1 MADLPKGLTL
11 VTPDQSRPA
20 TLPEGLTIISAKEQ
34 TPQGEDA
41 EYEGVIQEFA
51 EGVGSGL
58 IGIGQGIG
66 ELVASGIDLVA
77 DTDYAESVT
86 NAGEATRDYLGLD
99 PAGFVGKGAEFI
111 TQFAIPGIGVAGAV
125 SKAGK
130 LARYKKGIVDALK
143 GQGTKKSNSQFFGEA
158 AKDLGILGAVDAVVS
173 NDGQTT
179 FGDHFEGGPTAT
191 NQEIGLSGREEALR
205 RLGNKVKFGAESAV
219 LGGLFGGAVKGV
231 GMGAKALAKTQPAQA
246 VGRAVGESK
255 PVQASQGLVNR
266 TREYLKN
273 AERRR
278 VFGVNPGE
286 ADMGKGERFIADA
299 LGSLRYRSYLPE
311 ELATERLLVQGKVQ
325 PYIKRAEVTLNKL
338 EKNIDTAIGKMGKSV
353 DSEVERRM
361 IFDNIEEFLTNPD
374 ADMKK
379 QFLAKLPS
387 NIRGDVQSMR
397 QQVNNLSEGVL
408 NSNFLK
414 ENNFIDKGSGKAVKD
429 IINENINSY
438 LRRRYR
444 VFEDKAYTPTGE
456 QLNIATREFQKDKKA
471 VQSELTK
478 MARGD
483 AEGLFTDAE
492 LNRIGAVRKGQ
503 GDTQRI
509 VIPSKVT
516 DEAARLARDSFLN
529 RYKLR
534 NRSNAKLSGGRIAE
548 NRLDTGMFMD
558 RKYLPKYQ
566 RELLGEIDDPREAFI
581 GTVADLAQFKAVDEY
596 FGNLK
601 SLSKANSGFGKYF
614 IDPNTMTP
622 LQQKQLLDSGQYV
635 QLGSSKGRSTLRG
648 EVTDELDEAVDRSGW
663 GSLHGY
669 IVPERIYKDLTQTVL
684 AEEGFMATGIRGV
697 MDTFLR
703 GKGISQYSKTVLSPI
718 TQVRNFTTAS
728 FFALSQ
734 GNIGRGY
741 KGSLGDSMKLT
752 FKQMYD
758 GMPDDMV
765 LDELAELQR
774 RGIIGTQTELR
785 EIQDMIN
792 KGVGY
797 SARGPKGL
805 AEALG
810 GETGRRLAD
819 TKLAKTVGKG
829 TKFFED
835 AYQNS
840 DDFWKIYNYQ
850 FETNKLRN
858 ALREMNPVDQY
869 KYLTKGKDLTP
880 QLRRE
885 IIADPAKMDELLKDR
900 AAQIVRDTVPNYNKA
915 PELIKAARKLPV
927 GNFITFP
934 YEIFRTGGNTI
945 RQAIE
950 EMNPANAEGIRNIGR
965 RRMAGAIGTFGVMP
979 IAVANI
985 GYALSGVSRDEM
997 KAYQRSFSAPWEKNA
1012 VLVPI
1017 GRDEEGNIEY
1027 VNFSTTNPYDSL
1039 VSMFNAAINEADE
1052 GYRQGKSAA
1061 EITVNAGLQTL
1072 KDFFEPFLSQSI
1084 VTEALLDVTARGGR
1098 TGTGA
1103 QVYNPEDSA
1112 GDIIGKSFAHILE
1125 GIVPNLVPV
1134 EIKNLNPGNIG
1145 GGVSEFFEP
1154 SKFVRGTIGSIA
1166 PDIVNPKDKLGRER
1180 ELSDELLRTFFAITP
1195 MKFDPEFALRINAGR
1210 LQRAQTDAKRIFNS
1224 VLDDGN
1230 LTADGM
1236 VRAYQKANNS
1246 KRKIDEQYFQVIEDL
1261 QTLGMSKSKI
1271 RRLLKQNKIGGADA
1285 ILRGKF
1291 EPFKLSDDARKK
1303 MRRAGNIGIYKQTR
1317 GPLRDIYK
1325 ELRGTK
1331 LTRDEEPAPRPT
1343 VRPTAPSSLPQLPPG
1358 LTVTPQNNAP
1368 SRVPP
1373 GLFIQP
1379 NRQVDP
1385 RLIPNPQ
1392 TRELLNR

>member
-11 VTPDQSRPA
+11 VTPSQSRPA
-20 TLPEGLTIISAKEQ
+20 TLPEGLTIVPSNVP
-34 TPQGEDA
+34 TPQGDDA
-41 EYEGVIQEFA
+41 EHEGVLQEFA

-86 NAGEATRDYLGLD
+86 DAGQAARDYLGLD
-99 PAGFVGKGAEFI
+99 PAGFVGKGAEII
-111 TQFAIPGIGVAGAV
+111 TQFVIPGVGVASAF

-130 LARYKKGIVDALK
+130 VARYKKAIADVVK
-143 GQGTKKSNSQFFGEA
+143 GRSTKKSNSQFMGEA
-158 AKDLGILGAVDAVVS
+158 AKDLGILGAVDAIVV
-173 NDGQTT
+173 NDGQST
-179 FGDHFEGGPTAT
+179 FADFFGGGPTAT
-191 NQEIGLSGREEALR
+191 NQEIGLSGRDEAMR
-205 RLGNKVKFGAESAV
+205 RLGNKLKFGVEGAALGAV
-219 LGGLFGGAVKGV
+219 AGGVVKGV
-231 GMGAKALAKTQPAQA
+231 GVGAKALGKTQPAQA

-286 ADMGKGERFIADA
+286 ADMGRGEQFIADA

-311 ELATERLLVQGKVQ
+311 EMATERLLVQGKVQ

-338 EKNIDTAIGKMGKSV
+338 EKNIDTAIGKMGKEV

-361 IFDNIEEFLTNPD
+361 IFDNIEEYLTNPD
-374 ADMKK
+374 DEIKK
-379 QFLAKLPS
+379 QFLTKLPA
-387 NIRGDVQSMR
+387 NIRGDVQNMR
-397 QQVNNLSEGVL
+397 KQVTDLSEGVL

-414 ENNFIDKGSGKAVKD
+414 ENNFVDKASGRAVKD
-429 IINENINSY
+429 VINENINSY

-456 QLNIATREFQKDKKA
+456 QLNIATKEFQKDRKA

-492 LNRIGAVRKGQ
+492 LTRIGAQRLGE

-509 VIPSKVT
+509 VIDGKVT
-516 DEAARLARDSFLN
+516 DEAARLARDSFLGRN
-529 RYKLR
+529 RLR
-534 NRSNAKLSGGRIAE
+534 NRPNAKLSGGRVAE
-548 NRLDTGMFMD
+548 NRLDTGMFME

-601 SLSKANSGFGKYF
+601 SMAQANNGFGKFF

-635 QLGSSKGRSTLRG
+635 QLGSARGRSTLRG

-684 AEEGFMATGIRGV
+684 SEEGPMAMGIRGV
-697 MDTFLR
+697 WDTFLR
-703 GKGISQYSKTVLSPI
+703 GKGISQYSKTVLSPV

-734 GNIGRGY
+734 GNIGRGM

-752 FKQMYD
+752 FKQMFD
-758 GMPDDMV
+758 GMPDDVV

-797 SARGPKGL
+797 STRGPKGL
-805 AEALG
+805 SEALG
-810 GETGRRLAD
+810 GEAGRRLAD
-819 TKLAKTVGKG
+819 TKLARTVGKG
-829 TKFFED
+829 TKMFED

-869 KYLTKGKDLTP
+869 KYLTKGQDLTT
-880 QLRRE
+880 QMRRE
-885 IIADPAKMDELLKDR
+885 IIGDPAKMDELLKDR

-915 PELIKAARKLPV
+915 PEVIKAARKLPV

-934 YEIFRTGGNTI
+934 YEIFRTGGNTV

-979 IAVANI
+979 AAVANF
-985 GYALSGVSRDEM
+985 GYAVSGVSRDEM
-997 KAYQRSFSAPWEKNA
+997 NAYQRSFSAPWEKNA
-1012 VLVPI
+1012 VLVPM
-1017 GRDEEGNIEY
+1017 GRDEDGNLLYI
-1027 VNFSTTNPYDSL
+1027 NFSTTNPYDSI

-1052 GYRQGKSAA
+1052 GYRQGKSSD
-1061 EITVNAGLQTL
+1061 EIALRAGFQAL
-1072 KDFFEPFLSQSI
+1072 KDFF
-1084 VTEALLDVTARGGR
+1084 
-1098 TGTGA
+1098 
-1103 QVYNPEDSA
+1103 
-1112 GDIIGKSFAHILE
+1112 
-1125 GIVPNLVPV
+1125 
-1134 EIKNLNPGNIG
+1134 
-1145 GGVSEFFEP
+1145 
-1154 SKFVRGTIGSIA
+1154 
-1166 PDIVNPKDKLGRER
+1166 
-1180 ELSDELLRTFFAITP
+1180 
-1195 MKFDPEFALRINAGR
+1195 
-1210 LQRAQTDAKRIFNS
+1210 
-1224 VLDDGN
+1224 
-1230 LTADGM
+1230 
-1236 VRAYQKANNS
+1236 
-1246 KRKIDEQYFQVIEDL
+1246 
-1261 QTLGMSKSKI
+1261 
-1271 RRLLKQNKIGGADA
+1271 
-1285 ILRGKF
+1285 
-1291 EPFKLSDDARKK
+1291 
-1303 MRRAGNIGIYKQTR
+1303 
-1317 GPLRDIYK
+1317 
-1325 ELRGTK
+1325 
-1331 LTRDEEPAPRPT
+1331 
-1343 VRPTAPSSLPQLPPG
+1343 
-1358 LTVTPQNNAP
+1358 
-1368 SRVPP
+1368 
-1373 GLFIQP
+1373 
-1379 NRQVDP
+1379 
-1385 RLIPNPQ
+1385 
-1392 TRELLNR
+1392 

>member
-1 MADLPKGLTL
+1 MANRFGGIPVEQEQPTANRFGGIPVNQPPKEK
-11 VTPDQSRPA
+11 VA
-20 TLPEGLTIISAKEQ
+20 
-34 TPQGEDA
+34 ED
-41 EYEGVIQEFA
+41 EGVLQEFA

-77 DTDYAESVT
+77 DTDYADAVS

-99 PAGFVGKGAEFI
+99 PTGFVGKGAEII
-111 TQFAIPGIGVAGAV
+111 TQFVIPGVGVAGMV

-130 LARYKKGIVDALK
+130 AARLARGATGPMTRSQRF
-143 GQGTKKSNSQFFGEA
+143 GQA
-158 AKDLGILGAVDAVVS
+158 AKELAAAGAVDAAVA
-173 NDGQTT
+173 NDGTT
-179 FGDHFEGGPTAT
+179 TVGDFFDGGPTAT
-191 NQEIGLSGREEALR
+191 NQELGLSGREEALR
-205 RLGNKVKFGAESAV
+205 RLGNKFKVGTEAAL
-219 LGGLFGGAVKGV
+219 LGGVAQGVLSGLGV
-231 GMGAKALAKTQPAQA
+231 GAQKAAQTQTGQA
-246 VGRAVGESK
+246 VGRAVGESQ
-255 PVQASQGLVNR
+255 PVQAGKGLVNR

-286 ADMGKGERFIADA
+286 ADLGRGEQFIADA

-311 ELATERLLVQGKVQ
+311 EMATERLLVQGKVQ

-338 EKNIDTAIGKMGKSV
+338 ERNIDNAIGKMGKEV

-361 IFDNIEEFLTNPD
+361 IFDNIEEYLTNPD
-374 ADMKK
+374 AETKK
-379 QFLAKLPS
+379 KFLSKLPS
-387 NIRGDVQSMR
+387 NIRSDVQNMR
-397 QQVNNLSEGVL
+397 QQVNDLSEGVL

-414 ENNFIDKGSGKAVKD
+414 ENNFVDKASGRAVKD
-429 IINENINSY
+429 VINENINSY

-444 VFEDKAYTPTGE
+444 VFEDKTYTPTGE
-456 QLNIATREFQKDKKA
+456 QLNIATKEFQKDKKA

-492 LNRIGAVRKGQ
+492 LTRIGAQRLGA
-503 GDTQRI
+503 GDQQRI
-509 VIPSKVT
+509 VIEGKVT
-516 DEAARLARDSFLN
+516 DEAARLARDSFLGRN
-529 RYKLR
+529 RLR
-534 NRSNAKLSGGRIAE
+534 NRSNAKLSGGRVAE
-548 NRLDTGMFMD
+548 NRLDTGMFME

-601 SLSKANSGFGKYF
+601 TMAQANDGFGKFF
-614 IDPNTMTP
+614 IDPTSMTP
-622 LQQKQLLDSGQYV
+622 LQQKQMLDSGQYV
-635 QLGSSKGRSTLRG
+635 QLGSARGRSTLRG
-648 EVTDELDEAVDRSGW
+648 EATDELDEAVDRSGW

-684 AEEGFMATGIRGV
+684 AEDGFGSTAIRGV
-697 MDTFLR
+697 WDTFLR
-703 GKGISQYSKTVLSPI
+703 GKGISQYSKTVLSPV

-728 FFALSQ
+728 LFALSQ
-734 GNIGRGY
+734 GNIGRGM
-741 KGSLGDSMKLT
+741 KGSLGDSMKMT
-752 FKQMYD
+752 FRQMFEKVPED
-758 GMPDDMV
+758 EV
-765 LDELAELQR
+765 LDELADLQR

-792 KGVGY
+792 KGIGY
-797 SARGPKGL
+797 STRGPKGL
-805 AEALG
+805 SEALG
-810 GETGRRLAD
+810 GEAGRKLAD
-819 TKLAKTVGKG
+819 TKLARTVGKG
-829 TKFFED
+829 TKMFED

-869 KYLTKGKDLTP
+869 KYLTKGQDLNP
-880 QLRRE
+880 QMRRQ
-885 IIADPAKMDELLKDR
+885 IISDPSKMDELLKDR

-979 IAVANI
+979 AAVANF
-985 GYALSGVSRDEM
+985 GYAASGVSRDEM

-1017 GRDEEGNIEY
+1017 GRDEDGNLQY
-1027 VNFSTTNPYDSL
+1027 VNFSTTNPYDSII
-1039 VSMFNAAINEADE
+1039 SMFNAAINEADE
-1052 GYRQGKSAA
+1052 GYRQGKSAG
-1061 EITVNAGLQTL
+1061 EITLRAGFETL

-1084 VTEALLDVTARGGR
+1084 VTEAMLDVTARGGK

-1103 QVYNPEDSA
+1103 RVYNPEDST
-1112 GDIIGKSFAHILE
+1112 GDILGKSFAHVLE
-1125 GIVPNLVPV
+1125 GIVPNVVPA
-1134 EIKNLNPGNIG
+1134 EIKNLNPANIG

-1154 SKFVRGTIGSIA
+1154 SRFARGVVGSIA
-1166 PDIVNPKDKLGRER
+1166 PGVISPKDKLLRER
-1180 ELSDELLRTFFAITP
+1180 KLSEEMFRVFTGITP

-1210 LQRAQTDAKRIFNS
+1210 LQRAQTDAKAIFNG

-1230 LTADGM
+1230 LTADQM
-1236 VRAYQKANNS
+1236 VRAYQRANNS
-1246 KRKIDEQYFQVIEDL
+1246 KRRIDEQYFQVIEDL
-1261 QTLGMSKSKI
+1261 QTLGLGKGEIRKI
-1271 RRLLKQNKIGGADA
+1271 LKKNKIGGADG
-1285 ILRGKF
+1285 IMRGRF
-1291 EPFKLSDDARKK
+1291 EPFKLSDDARRK
-1303 MRRAGNIGIYKQTR
+1303 MRNAGNSEIYKQTR

-1331 LTRDEEPAPRPT
+1331 LTRDEEPAPRP
-1343 VRPTAPSSLPQLPPG
+1343 APSANRFGGNPVQLPAPPQS
-1358 LTVTPQNNAP
+1358 TPIPRP
-1368 SRVPP
+1368 SA
-1373 GLFIQP
+1373 
-1379 NRQVDP
+1379 NRFGGNPVQQVDP
-1385 RLIPNPQ
+1385 RLLPDPR

>member
-1 MADLPKGLTL
+1 MATNRFGDTVSQPPTPTDAPLTNRFGDTVGQPVLPKEK
-11 VTPDQSRPA
+11 VA
-20 TLPEGLTIISAKEQ
+20 
-34 TPQGEDA
+34 ED
-41 EYEGVIQEFA
+41 EGVLQEFA

-99 PAGFVGKGAEFI
+99 PTGFVGKGAEII
-111 TQFAIPGIGVAGAV
+111 TQFVIPGVGVAGMV

-130 LARYKKGIVDALK
+130 AARLARGATGPMTRSQRF
-143 GQGTKKSNSQFFGEA
+143 GQA
-158 AKDLGILGAVDAVVS
+158 AKELAAAGAVDAAVA
-173 NDGQTT
+173 NDGTT
-179 FGDHFEGGPTAT
+179 TIGDFFDGGPTAT

-205 RLGNKVKFGAESAV
+205 RLGNKFKVGTEAAL
-219 LGGLFGGAVKGV
+219 LGGVAQGVLSGLGV
-231 GMGAKALAKTQPAQA
+231 GAQKAAQTQTGQA
-246 VGRAVGESK
+246 VGRAVGESQ
-255 PVQASQGLVNR
+255 PVQAGKGLVNR

-397 QQVNNLSEGVL
+397 QQVNELSEGVL

-444 VFEDKAYTPTGE
+444 VFEDKAYTPTSE
-456 QLNIATREFQKDKKA
+456 QLNIATKEFQKDKKA

-492 LNRIGAVRKGQ
+492 LNRIGAKRLGA
-503 GDTQRI
+503 GDQQRI
-509 VIPSKVT
+509 VIDGKVT
-516 DEAARLARDSFLN
+516 DEAARLARDSFLGRN
-529 RYKLR
+529 RLR
-534 NRSNAKLSGGRIAE
+534 NRSNAKLSGGRVAE
-548 NRLDTGMFMD
+548 NRLDTGMFME

-601 SLSKANSGFGKYF
+601 SMSQANSGFGKYF
-614 IDPNTMTP
+614 LDPNTMTP

-635 QLGSSKGRSTLRG
+635 QLGSSRGRSTLRG

-684 AEEGFMATGIRGV
+684 AEDGFGATLSRGV
-697 MDTFLR
+697 WDTFLR
-703 GKGISQYSKTVLSPI
+703 GKGISQYSKTVLSPV
-718 TQVRNFTTAS
+718 TQVRNLTTAS
-728 FFALSQ
+728 LFALSQ
-734 GNIGRGY
+734 GNIGRGM
-741 KGSLGDSMKLT
+741 KGSLGDSLKLT
-752 FKQMYD
+752 FKQMFD
-758 GMPDDMV
+758 GVPDDVV

-792 KGVGY
+792 KGIGY
-797 SARGPKGL
+797 STRGPKGL
-805 AEALG
+805 SEALG

-819 TKLAKTVGKG
+819 TKLARSIGKG
-829 TKFFED
+829 TKMFED

-858 ALREMNPVDQY
+858 ALREMTPADQY
-869 KYLTKGKDLTP
+869 KYLTKGQDLTP
-880 QLRRE
+880 QMRRE
-885 IIADPAKMDELLKDR
+885 IIGDPAKMDELLKDR

-965 RRMAGAIGTFGVMP
+965 RRMAGAIGTFGVLP
-979 IAVANI
+979 AAVANF
-985 GYALSGVSRDEM
+985 GYAVSGVSRDEM

-1012 VLVPI
+1012 VLVPY
-1017 GRDEEGNIEY
+1017 GRDEDGNLQY

-1052 GYRQGKSAA
+1052 GYRQGKSAG
-1061 EITVNAGLQTL
+1061 EITLRAGFETL

-1084 VTEALLDVTARGGR
+1084 VTEAFLDVTARGGK
-1098 TGTGA
+1098 TSTGA
-1103 QVYNPEDSA
+1103 QVYNPQDST
-1112 GDIIGKSFAHILE
+1112 GDILGKSFAHVLE
-1125 GIVPNLVPV
+1125 GIMPNVVPAEV
-1134 EIKNLNPGNIG
+1134 KNLNPANMQ
-1145 GGVSEFFEP
+1145 FEP
-1154 SKFVRGTIGSIA
+1154 SRFARGVVGSVA
-1166 PDIVNPKDKLGRER
+1166 PGVINPKDKLARER
-1180 ELSDELLRTFFAITP
+1180 KLSEEMFRVFTGITP

-1230 LTADGM
+1230 LTADQM
-1236 VRAYQKANNS
+1236 VRAYQRANDR
-1246 KRKIDEQYFQVIEDL
+1246 KRVVDEQYFQVIEDL
-1261 QTLGMSKSKI
+1261 QTLGMTKGQI
-1271 RRLLKQNKIGGADA
+1271 RKLLKQNKIGGADQ
-1285 ILRGKF
+1285 IMRGRF
-1291 EPFKLSDDARKK
+1291 EPFKLTDDARRK
-1303 MRRAGNIGIYKQTR
+1303 MRTAGNSEIYKQTR

-1331 LTRDEEPAPRPT
+1331 LTRDEEPAPRP
-1343 VRPTAPSSLPQLPPG
+1343 APSTNRFGDPIRLNMQVPQPGPLPQP
-1358 LTVTPQNNAP
+1358 TPNRFGDPVQ
-1368 SRVPP
+1368 
-1373 GLFIQP
+1373 

-1392 TRELLNR
+1392 TRDLLNR

>member
-1 MADLPKGLTL
+1 MANRFGGIPVEQEQPTANRFGGIPVNQPPKEK
-11 VTPDQSRPA
+11 VA
-20 TLPEGLTIISAKEQ
+20 
-34 TPQGEDA
+34 ED
-41 EYEGVIQEFA
+41 EGVLQEFA

-77 DTDYAESVT
+77 DTDYADAVS

-99 PAGFVGKGAEFI
+99 PTGFVGKGAEII
-111 TQFAIPGIGVAGAV
+111 TQFVIPGVGVAGMV

-130 LARYKKGIVDALK
+130 AARLARGATGPMTRSQRF
-143 GQGTKKSNSQFFGEA
+143 GQA
-158 AKDLGILGAVDAVVS
+158 AKELAAAGAVDAAVA
-173 NDGQTT
+173 NDGTT
-179 FGDHFEGGPTAT
+179 TVGDFFDGGPTAT
-191 NQEIGLSGREEALR
+191 NQELGLSGREEALR
-205 RLGNKVKFGAESAV
+205 RLGNKFKVGTEAALLGGVAQGALSGLGFGAQ
-219 LGGLFGGAVKGV
+219 
-231 GMGAKALAKTQPAQA
+231 KAAQTQTGQA
-246 VGRAVGESK
+246 VGRAVGESQ
-255 PVQASQGLVNR
+255 PVQAGKGLVNR

-286 ADMGKGERFIADA
+286 ADLGRGEQFIADA

-311 ELATERLLVQGKVQ
+311 EMATERLLVQGKVQ

-338 EKNIDTAIGKMGKSV
+338 ERNIDNAIGKMGKEV

-361 IFDNIEEFLTNPD
+361 IFDNIEEYLTNPD
-374 ADMKK
+374 AETKK
-379 QFLAKLPS
+379 KFLSKLPS
-387 NIRGDVQSMR
+387 NIRSDVQSMR

-414 ENNFIDKGSGKAVKD
+414 ENNFVDKASGRAVKD
-429 IINENINSY
+429 VINENINSY

-444 VFEDKAYTPTGE
+444 VFEDKTYTPTGE
-456 QLNIATREFQKDKKA
+456 QLNIATKEFQKDKKS

-492 LNRIGAVRKGQ
+492 LTRIGAQRLGE

-509 VIPSKVT
+509 VIEGKVT
-516 DEAARLARDSFLN
+516 DEAARLARDSFLGRN
-529 RYKLR
+529 RLR
-534 NRSNAKLSGGRIAE
+534 NRSNAKLSGGRVAE
-548 NRLDTGMFMD
+548 NRLDTGMFME

-601 SLSKANSGFGKYF
+601 TMAQANDGFGKFF
-614 IDPNTMTP
+614 IDPTSMTP
-622 LQQKQLLDSGQYV
+622 LQQKQMLDSGQYV
-635 QLGSSKGRSTLRG
+635 QLGSARGRSTLRG
-648 EVTDELDEAVDRSGW
+648 EATDELDEAVDRSGW

-684 AEEGFMATGIRGV
+684 GEEGFMATGIRGV

-703 GKGISQYSKTVLSPI
+703 GKGISQYSKTVLSPV

-728 FFALSQ
+728 LFALSQ
-734 GNIGRGY
+734 GNIGRGM
-741 KGSLGDSMKLT
+741 KGSLGDSMKMT
-752 FKQMYD
+752 FRQMFEKVPED
-758 GMPDDMV
+758 EV
-765 LDELAELQR
+765 LDELADLQR

-792 KGVGY
+792 KGIGY
-797 SARGPKGL
+797 STRGPKGL
-805 AEALG
+805 SEALG
-810 GETGRRLAD
+810 GEAGRKLAD
-819 TKLAKTVGKG
+819 TKLARTVGKG
-829 TKFFED
+829 TKMFED

-869 KYLTKGKDLTP
+869 KYLTKGQDLNP
-880 QLRRE
+880 QMRRQ
-885 IIADPAKMDELLKDR
+885 IISDPSKMDELLKDR

-915 PELIKAARKLPV
+915 PEVIKAARKLPV

-979 IAVANI
+979 AAVANF
-985 GYALSGVSRDEM
+985 GYAASGVSRDEM

-1017 GRDEEGNIEY
+1017 GRDEDGNLQY
-1027 VNFSTTNPYDSL
+1027 VNFSTTNPYDSII
-1039 VSMFNAAINEADE
+1039 SMFNAAINEADE
-1052 GYRQGKSAA
+1052 GYRQGKSAG
-1061 EITVNAGLQTL
+1061 EITLRAGFETL

-1084 VTEALLDVTARGGR
+1084 VTEALLDVTARGGK
-1098 TGTGA
+1098 TSTGA
-1103 QVYNPEDSA
+1103 QVYNPQDST
-1112 GDIIGKSFAHILE
+1112 GDILGKSFAHVLE
-1125 GIVPNLVPV
+1125 GIVPNVVPA
-1134 EIKNLNPGNIG
+1134 EIKNLNPANIG
-1145 GGVSEFFEP
+1145 GGLSEFFEP
-1154 SKFVRGTIGSIA
+1154 SRFARGVVGSMA
-1166 PDIVNPKDKLGRER
+1166 PGVINPKDKLGRER
-1180 ELSDELLRTFFAITP
+1180 KLSEEMFRVFTGVTP

-1224 VLDDGN
+1224 VIDDAN
-1230 LTADGM
+1230 LTPDQMISAYR
-1236 VRAYQKANNS
+1236 RANDR
-1246 KRKIDEQYFQVIEDL
+1246 KRVVDEQYFQVIEDL
-1261 QTLGMSKSKI
+1261 QTLGMSKGQI
-1271 RRLLKQNKIGGADA
+1271 RRLLKENKIGGADQ
-1285 ILRGKF
+1285 IMRGRF
-1291 EPFKLSDDARKK
+1291 EPFKLSDDARGK
-1303 MRRAGNIGIYKQTR
+1303 MRRAGTFDIYKQTR
-1317 GPLRDIYK
+1317 KPLRDIYK
-1325 ELRGTK
+1325 DLRGTK
-1331 LTRDEEPAPRPT
+1331 LTRDEEPAPRP
-1343 VRPTAPSSLPQLPPG
+1343 APSANRFGGNPVQLPAPPQS
-1358 LTVTPQNNAP
+1358 TPIPRP
-1368 SRVPP
+1368 SA
-1373 GLFIQP
+1373 
-1379 NRQVDP
+1379 NRFGGTPVQQVDP
-1385 RLIPNPQ
+1385 RLLPDPR
-1392 TRELLNR
+1392 TRELLKP

>member
-1 MADLPKGLTL
+1 MANRFGGIPVEQEQPTANRFGGIPVNQPPKEK
-11 VTPDQSRPA
+11 VA
-20 TLPEGLTIISAKEQ
+20 
-34 TPQGEDA
+34 ED
-41 EYEGVIQEFA
+41 EGVLQEFA

-77 DTDYAESVT
+77 DTDYADAVS

-99 PAGFVGKGAEFI
+99 PTGFVGKGAEII
-111 TQFAIPGIGVAGAV
+111 TQFVIPGVGVAGMV

-130 LARYKKGIVDALK
+130 AARLARGATGPMTRSQRF
-143 GQGTKKSNSQFFGEA
+143 GQA
-158 AKDLGILGAVDAVVS
+158 AKELAAAGAVDAAVA
-173 NDGQTT
+173 NDGTT
-179 FGDHFEGGPTAT
+179 TVGDFFDGGPTAT
-191 NQEIGLSGREEALR
+191 NQELGLSGREEALR
-205 RLGNKVKFGAESAV
+205 RLGNKFKVGTEAALLGGVAQGALSGLGFGAQ
-219 LGGLFGGAVKGV
+219 
-231 GMGAKALAKTQPAQA
+231 KAAQTQTGQA
-246 VGRAVGESK
+246 VGRAVGESQ
-255 PVQASQGLVNR
+255 PVQAGKGLVNR

-286 ADMGKGERFIADA
+286 ADLGRGEQFIADA

-311 ELATERLLVQGKVQ
+311 EMATERLLVQGKVQ

-338 EKNIDTAIGKMGKSV
+338 ERNIDNAIGKMGKEV

-361 IFDNIEEFLTNPD
+361 IFDNIEEYLTNPD
-374 ADMKK
+374 AETKK
-379 QFLAKLPS
+379 KFLSKLPS
-387 NIRGDVQSMR
+387 NIRSDVQSMR

-414 ENNFIDKGSGKAVKD
+414 ENNFVDKASGRAVKD
-429 IINENINSY
+429 VINENINSY

-444 VFEDKAYTPTGE
+444 VFEDKTYTPTGE
-456 QLNIATREFQKDKKA
+456 QLNIATKEFQKDKKA

-492 LNRIGAVRKGQ
+492 LNRIGAKRLGPA
-503 GDTQRI
+503 GDQQRI
-509 VIPSKVT
+509 VIDGKVT
-516 DEAARLARDSFLN
+516 DEAARLARDSFLGRN
-529 RYKLR
+529 RLR
-534 NRSNAKLSGGRIAE
+534 NRSNAKLSGGRVAE
-548 NRLDTGMFMD
+548 NRLDTGMFME

-601 SLSKANSGFGKYF
+601 TMAQANDGFGKFF
-614 IDPNTMTP
+614 IDPTSMTP
-622 LQQKQLLDSGQYV
+622 LQQKQMLDSGQYV
-635 QLGSSKGRSTLRG
+635 QLGSARGRSTLRG
-648 EVTDELDEAVDRSGW
+648 EATDELDEAVDRSGW

-684 AEEGFMATGIRGV
+684 AEDGFGSTAIRGV
-697 MDTFLR
+697 WDTFLR
-703 GKGISQYSKTVLSPI
+703 GKGISQYSKTVLSPV

-728 FFALSQ
+728 LFALSQ
-734 GNIGRGY
+734 GNIGRGM
-741 KGSLGDSMKLT
+741 KGSLGDSMKMT
-752 FKQMYD
+752 FRQMFEKVPED
-758 GMPDDMV
+758 EV
-765 LDELAELQR
+765 LDELADLQR

-792 KGVGY
+792 KGIGY
-797 SARGPKGL
+797 STRGPKGL
-805 AEALG
+805 SEALG
-810 GETGRRLAD
+810 GEAGRKLAD
-819 TKLAKTVGKG
+819 TKLARTVGKG
-829 TKFFED
+829 TKMFED

-869 KYLTKGKDLTP
+869 KYLTKGQDLNP
-880 QLRRE
+880 QMRRQ
-885 IIADPAKMDELLKDR
+885 IISDPSKMDELLKDR

-979 IAVANI
+979 AAVANL
-985 GYALSGVSRDEM
+985 GYSLSGVSRDEM

-1017 GRDEEGNIEY
+1017 GRDEDGNLQY
-1027 VNFSTTNPYDSL
+1027 VNFSTTNPYDSII
-1039 VSMFNAAINEADE
+1039 SMFNAAINEADE
-1052 GYRQGKSAA
+1052 GYRQGKSAG
-1061 EITVNAGLQTL
+1061 EITLRAGFETL

-1084 VTEALLDVTARGGR
+1084 VTEALLDVTARGGK
-1098 TGTGA
+1098 TSTGA
-1103 QVYNPEDSA
+1103 QVYNPQDST
-1112 GDIIGKSFAHILE
+1112 GDILGKSFAHVLE
-1125 GIVPNLVPV
+1125 GIVPNVVPA
-1134 EIKNLNPGNIG
+1134 EIKNLNPANIG
-1145 GGVSEFFEP
+1145 GGLSEFFEP
-1154 SKFVRGTIGSIA
+1154 SRFARGVVGSMA
-1166 PDIVNPKDKLGRER
+1166 PGVINPKDKLGRER
-1180 ELSDELLRTFFAITP
+1180 KLSEEMFRVFTGVTP
-1195 MKFDPEFALRINAGR
+1195 MQFDPEFALRINAGR

-1224 VLDDGN
+1224 VIDDAN
-1230 LTADGM
+1230 LTPDQMISAYR
-1236 VRAYQKANNS
+1236 RANDR
-1246 KRKIDEQYFQVIEDL
+1246 KRVVDEQYFQVIEDL
-1261 QTLGMSKSKI
+1261 QTLGMSKGQI
-1271 RRLLKQNKIGGADA
+1271 RRLLKENKIGGADQ
-1285 ILRGKF
+1285 IMRGRF
-1291 EPFKLSDDARKK
+1291 EPFKLSDDARGK
-1303 MRRAGNIGIYKQTR
+1303 MRRAGTFDIYKQTR
-1317 GPLRDIYK
+1317 KPLRDRYK
-1325 ELRGTK
+1325 DLRGTK
-1331 LTRDEEPAPRPT
+1331 LTRDEDPAPRPT
-1343 VRPTAPSSLPQLPPG
+1343 VTPRPAAPTNLPQLPPG
-1358 LTVTPQNNAP
+1358 LTITPQNNAP
-1368 SRVPP
+1368 SRIPP
-1373 GLFIQP
+1373 GLFPQP

-1385 RLIPNPQ
+1385 RLLPDPR

>member
-1 MADLPKGLTL
+1 MATNRFGDTVSQPPTPTDAPLTNRFGDTVGQPVLPKEK
-11 VTPDQSRPA
+11 VA
-20 TLPEGLTIISAKEQ
+20 
-34 TPQGEDA
+34 ED
-41 EYEGVIQEFA
+41 EGVLQEFA

-99 PAGFVGKGAEFI
+99 PTGFVGKGAEII
-111 TQFAIPGIGVAGAV
+111 TQFVIPGVGVAGAV

-130 LARYKKGIVDALK
+130 AARLARGATGPMTRSQRF
-143 GQGTKKSNSQFFGEA
+143 GQA
-158 AKDLGILGAVDAVVS
+158 AKELAAAGAVDAAVA
-173 NDGQTT
+173 NDGTT
-179 FGDHFEGGPTAT
+179 TIGDFFDGGPTAT

-205 RLGNKVKFGAESAV
+205 RLGNKFKVGTEAAL
-219 LGGLFGGAVKGV
+219 LGGVAQGVLSGLGV
-231 GMGAKALAKTQPAQA
+231 GAQKAAQTQTGQA
-246 VGRAVGESK
+246 VGRAVGESQ
-255 PVQASQGLVNR
+255 PVQAGKGLVNR

-286 ADMGKGERFIADA
+286 ADMGRGEQFIADA

-311 ELATERLLVQGKVQ
+311 EMATERLLIQGKVQ

-338 EKNIDTAIGKMGKSV
+338 EKNIDTAIGKMGKEV

-361 IFDNIEEFLTNPD
+361 IFDNIEEYLTNPD
-374 ADMKK
+374 AEMKK
-379 QFLAKLPS
+379 QFLAKLPA
-387 NIRGDVQSMR
+387 NIRGDVQNMR
-397 QQVNNLSEGVL
+397 QQVTNLSEGVL

-414 ENNFIDKGSGKAVKD
+414 ENNFVDKSSGRAVKD
-429 IINENINSY
+429 VINENINSY

-444 VFEDKAYTPTGE
+444 VFEDKAYTPTSE
-456 QLNIATREFQKDKKA
+456 QLNIATKEFQKDKIS

-492 LNRIGAVRKGQ
+492 LNRIGAKRLGA
-503 GDTQRI
+503 GDQQRI
-509 VIPSKVT
+509 VIDGKVT
-516 DEAARLARDSFLN
+516 DEAARLARDSFLGRN
-529 RYKLR
+529 RLR
-534 NRSNAKLSGGRIAE
+534 NRSNAKLSGGRVAE
-548 NRLDTGMFMD
+548 NRLDTGMFME

-601 SLSKANSGFGKYF
+601 SMAQANNGFGKFF

-635 QLGSSKGRSTLRG
+635 QLGSARGRSTLRG
-648 EVTDELDEAVDRSGW
+648 EATDELDEAVDRSGW

-684 AEEGFMATGIRGV
+684 AEDGFGSTAIRGV
-697 MDTFLR
+697 WDTFLR
-703 GKGISQYSKTVLSPI
+703 GKGISQYSKTVLSPV

-728 FFALSQ
+728 LFALSQ
-734 GNIGRGY
+734 GNIGRGM

-752 FKQMYD
+752 FKQMFD
-758 GMPDDMV
+758 GVPDDVV

-792 KGVGY
+792 KGIGY
-797 SARGPKGL
+797 STRGPKGL
-805 AEALG
+805 SEALG

-819 TKLAKTVGKG
+819 TKLARTVGKG
-829 TKFFED
+829 TKMFED

-858 ALREMNPVDQY
+858 ALREMAPADQY
-869 KYLTKGKDLTP
+869 KYLTKGQDLNP
-880 QLRRE
+880 QMRRE
-885 IIADPAKMDELLKDR
+885 IIGDPAKMDELLKDR

-979 IAVANI
+979 AAVANL

-1017 GRDEEGNIEY
+1017 GRDEDGNLQY
-1027 VNFSTTNPYDSL
+1027 VNFSTTNPYDSII
-1039 VSMFNAAINEADE
+1039 SMFNAAINEADE
-1052 GYRQGKSAA
+1052 GYRQGKSAG
-1061 EITVNAGLQTL
+1061 EITLRAGFETL

-1084 VTEALLDVTARGGR
+1084 VTEAFLDVTARGGK
-1098 TGTGA
+1098 TSTGA
-1103 QVYNPEDSA
+1103 QVYNPQDST
-1112 GDIIGKSFAHILE
+1112 GDILGKSFAHVLE
-1125 GIVPNLVPV
+1125 GIMPNVVPAEV
-1134 EIKNLNPGNIG
+1134 KNLNPANMQ
-1145 GGVSEFFEP
+1145 FEP
-1154 SKFVRGTIGSIA
+1154 SRFARGVVGSVA
-1166 PDIVNPKDKLGRER
+1166 PGVINPKDKLGRER
-1180 ELSDELLRTFFAITP
+1180 KLSEEMFRVFTGVTP
-1195 MKFDPEFALRINAGR
+1195 MQFDPEFALRINAGR

-1230 LTADGM
+1230 LTADQM
-1236 VRAYQKANNS
+1236 VRAYQQANDR
-1246 KRKIDEQYFQVIEDL
+1246 KRVVDEQYFQVIEDL
-1261 QTLGMSKSKI
+1261 QTLGMSKGQI
-1271 RRLLKQNKIGGADA
+1271 RKLLKQNKIGGADQ
-1285 ILRGKF
+1285 IMRGRF
-1291 EPFKLSDDARKK
+1291 EPFKLTDDARRK
-1303 MRRAGNIGIYKQTR
+1303 MRTAGNSEIYKQTR

-1331 LTRDEEPAPRPT
+1331 LTRDEEPAPQP
-1343 VRPTAPSSLPQLPPG
+1343 APSTNRFGDPIRLNMQVPQPGPLPQP
-1358 LTVTPQNNAP
+1358 T
-1368 SRVPP
+1368 
-1373 GLFIQP
+1373 P
-1379 NRQVDP
+1379 NRFGDPTRRNAQVDP
-1385 RLIPNPQ
+1385 RLLPDPR
-1392 TRELLNR
+1392 TRELLNP

>member
-20 TLPEGLTIISAKEQ
+20 TLPKGLTIVSATEQ
-34 TPQGEDA
+34 TPQGEDV
-41 EYEGVIQEFA
+41 EYEGHIQEFL

-58 IGIGQGIG
+58 IGIGQGVG
-66 ELVASGIDLVA
+66 ELVASGIDFVA

-86 NAGEATRDYLGLD
+86 NAGEAARDHLGWD
-99 PAGFVGKGAEFI
+99 PEGILGKGAELI

-130 LARYKKGIVDALK
+130 LARYKKGIADVVK
-143 GQGTKKSNSQFFGEA
+143 GRGTKKSNSQFFGEA
-158 AKDLGILGAVDAVVS
+158 AKDLGILGAVDAIVS

-191 NQEIGLSGREEALR
+191 NQEIGLSGRDEAIR
-205 RLGNKVKFGAESAV
+205 RFGNKLKFGAESAV
-219 LGGLFGGAVKGV
+219 LGAVAGGVVKGV
-231 GMGAKALAKTQPAQA
+231 GVGAKALGKTQRAQA
-246 VGRAVGESK
+246 VGRAVGESQ
-255 PVQASQGLVNR
+255 PVQAGQGLVNR

-311 ELATERLLVQGKVQ
+311 DLATERLLVQGNVQ
-325 PYIKRAEVTLNKL
+325 PYIKRAEGTLNKL

-374 ADMKK
+374 ADIKK
-379 QFLAKLPS
+379 KFLAKLPA
-387 NIRGDVQSMR
+387 NIRGDVQGMR
-397 QQVNNLSEGVL
+397 QQVTDLSEGVL

-414 ENNFIDKGSGKAVKD
+414 ENNFVDKGSGKAVKD

-456 QLNIATREFQKDKKA
+456 QLNIATKQFQTDKKA

-478 MARGD
+478 MARAD
-483 AEGLFTDAE
+483 TKGLFTDAE
-492 LNRIGAVRKGQ
+492 LNRIGAVRKG
-503 GDTQRI
+503 DRI
-509 VIPSKVT
+509 SIEGKVS
-516 DEAARLARDSFLN
+516 DEAARLARDSFLG

-534 NRSNAKLSGGRIAE
+534 NRANAKLSGGRVAE
-548 NRLDTGMFMD
+548 NRLDTGMFME

-566 RELLGEIDDPREAFI
+566 RELLGEINDPREAFI

-601 SLSKANSGFGKYF
+601 SLSQANSGFGKYF
-614 IDPNTMTP
+614 LDPDTMTP

-635 QLGSSKGRSTLRG
+635 QLGSARGRSTLRG

-684 AEEGFMATGIRGV
+684 AEDGFGAALSRGV
-697 MDTFLR
+697 WDTFLR

-734 GNIGRGY
+734 GNIGRGM

-752 FKQMYD
+752 FKQMFD
-758 GMPDDMV
+758 DMPDDMV
-765 LDELAELQR
+765 LEELAELQR

-797 SARGPKGL
+797 STRGPKGL

-829 TKFFED
+829 TKMFED

-880 QLRRE
+880 QVRRE
-885 IIADPAKMDELLKDR
+885 IIADPERMEELLKDR

-915 PELIKAARKLPV
+915 PEIIKAARKLPV

-950 EMNPANAEGIRNIGR
+950 EMNPANAESIRNIGR
-965 RRMAGAIGTFGVMP
+965 RRMAGAVGTFGVMP
-979 IAVANI
+979 IAVANL
-985 GYALSGVSRDEM
+985 GYSLSGVSRDEM

-1017 GRDEEGNIEY
+1017 GRDEDGNIQY

-1052 GYRQGKSAA
+1052 GYRQGKSAG

-1072 KDFFEPFLSQSI
+1072 KDFFEPFLGQSI
-1084 VTEALLDVTARGGR
+1084 VTEALLDVTARGGK

-1103 QVYNPEDSA
+1103 RVFNPEDSA

-1125 GIVPNLVPV
+1125 GIVPNAVPA
-1134 EIKNLNPGNIG
+1134 EIKNLNPANIG

-1154 SKFVRGTIGSIA
+1154 SRFARGVVGAVA
-1166 PDIVNPKDKLGRER
+1166 PGVISPKDKLLRER
-1180 ELSDELLRTFFAITP
+1180 KLSEELFRVFTGVTP
-1195 MKFDPEFALRINAGR
+1195 MQFDPEFALRINAGR
-1210 LQRAQTDAKRIFNS
+1210 LQRAQTNAKAILNG
-1224 VLDDGN
+1224 VIDDGN
-1230 LTADGM
+1230 LTADQM

-1246 KRKIDEQYFQVIEDL
+1246 KLRIDEQYFQVIEDL
-1261 QTLGMSKSKI
+1261 QTLGMSKGQI
-1271 RRLLKQNKIGGADA
+1271 RRLLKQNKIGGADQ

-1303 MRRAGNIGIYKQTR
+1303 MRKAGNIGIYKQTR

-1325 ELRGTK
+1325 DLRGTK

-1343 VRPTAPSSLPQLPPG
+1343 VRPTAPSSLPQLPQG
-1358 LTVTPQNNAP
+1358 LTITPQNNAP
-1368 SRVPP
+1368 SPVPP
-1373 GLFIQP
+1373 GLFLQP

-1392 TRELLNR
+1392 TREMLNR